1 MRNFLLF
8 VFLAFSAELFASQ
21 LSGLVRWAPN
31 SEVKIEKYN
40 EYFLN
45 SVSNVTIT
53 NTNDTGFFN
62 LTFEVERVG
71 RYRVLINEYVAE
83 LYLEPNA
90 DFIIELRSY
99 NGANLPVLSKE
110 KVVGVKLLKDG
121 ESNLN
126 TLIEEYN
133 KTIDQF
139 IQDNAGLIIQKRAG
153 DVVKVFKQKTYE
165 KLRLEQNEFVIQY
178 VTYAL
183 AQLELTTNY
192 SRQNMLEEFLVGKEV
207 LFYNPEFARFYK
219 DFFNGFFRF
228 FATSK
233 LDTKLGASINVH
245 QNLDSLYSVLNTNK
259 YFKQLSE
266 EQKELLIIT
275 ELYYQIESKKYKKQ
289 SIENILAELLTST
302 NFETHKVLLSE
313 IQLKFTKLE
322 VFSEAPNF
330 EFKTL
335 NGETKSLQ
343 DFRGKY
349 VYLDFWAS
357 WCKPCIEEMIIMN
370 ELYEKYNQNIEF
382 VSISIDKSITRAER
396 FLKKKEYPWVFGH
409 TNLSNI
415 KEMYDVRIIP
425 MYYLIGPEG
434 ELLQSPALRPTGGIE
449 RQFYKIKQL
458 YKEQNT
464 RDLPSWKIKP
474 KSIND

>member
-8 VFLAFSAELFASQ
+8 VFVAFSAELFATQ

-71 RYRVLINEYVAE
+71 RYRVIVNDYVAE
-83 LYLEPNA
+83 LYLEPNS

-121 ESNLN
+121 EANLN

-165 KLRLEQNEFVIQY
+165 KLRLEQNKFVIQY

-233 LDTKLGASINVH
+233 LDTKLGASINIH

-289 SIENILAELLTST
+289 SI
-302 NFETHKVLLSE
+302 
-313 IQLKFTKLE
+313 
-322 VFSEAPNF
+322 
-330 EFKTL
+330 
-335 NGETKSLQ
+335 
-343 DFRGKY
+343 
-349 VYLDFWAS
+349 
-357 WCKPCIEEMIIMN
+357 
-370 ELYEKYNQNIEF
+370 
-382 VSISIDKSITRAER
+382 
-396 FLKKKEYPWVFGH
+396 
-409 TNLSNI
+409 
-415 KEMYDVRIIP
+415 
-425 MYYLIGPEG
+425 
-434 ELLQSPALRPTGGIE
+434 
-449 RQFYKIKQL
+449 
-458 YKEQNT
+458 
-464 RDLPSWKIKP
+464 
-474 KSIND
+474 